1 MIKIKQL
8 ILKMNNHIKMNKT
21 TIIKVK
27 KYNNYIKIKYIVGKT
42 LYNEVDVYNNN
53 TYTTKKAQSNFL
65 NSILD
70 RMDFIEL

>member
-1 MIKIKQL
+1 MTKIEQL
-8 ILKMNNHIKMNKT
+8 ILKMNNHIKMSKS

-27 KYNNYIKIKYIVGKT
+27 KYNNYTKIKYIVGKT
-42 LYNEVDVYNNN
+42 LYNEVDVYDNN